1 MKRTIN
7 INLGNVPFII
17 DEDAYESLNQYLSTI
32 ENHFSSSEGCE
43 EIIEDIEVRIAE
55 LFENEIKQKKI
66 VSKSDVQ
73 KVIEIMGRPSDFG
86 ADEYS
91 EDYSKNQS
99 TTNNNEYRTGKKLYR
114 DVDRKMIG
122 GVCAGLAA
130 YFGITNLSLFRVIVL
145 IFATSGIVFFAYI
158 MLWLIVPPAT
168 TVSER
173 LEMQGE
179 PVNVSNIARKVEQ
192 EITEIGRMISDI
204 SKDYKERKKSRKS

>member
-1 MKRTIN
+1 
-7 INLGNVPFII
+7 
-17 DEDAYESLNQYLSTI
+17 
-32 ENHFSSSEGCE
+32 
-43 EIIEDIEVRIAE
+43 
-55 LFENEIKQKKI
+55 
-66 VSKSDVQ
+66 
-73 KVIEIMGRPSDFG
+73 
-86 ADEYS
+86 
-91 EDYSKNQS
+91 KNQS